1 MSSEIVSTITE
12 NNNRR
17 NKHMGPRSTSVF
29 LTRSSSG
36 QTECRLTNSSKLFNH
51 LEVVRPRP
59 VALFVDG
66 YLADLVSDL
75 TLTLD
80 LPVTSLLWC
89 NGFSCNGLSWKL
101 H

>member
-36 QTECRLTNSSKLFNH
+36 QTECRLTNSSKLSNH

-59 VALFVDG
+59 VAPFVEG
-66 YLADLVSDL
+66 HLADMASDL
-75 TLTLD
+75 TLTSE
-80 LPVTSLLWC
+80 PSVTSFLFC
-89 NGFSCNGLSWKL
+89 NGFI
-101 H
+101 